1 MDPKKNRCKVRLG
14 SGELRNVPISS
25 VQPLPPSSTNG
36 QSGSAAARA
45 SSAPVS
51 SSPPFLGFDAEELF
65 SADGVASSSLVYT
78 DGRMAWRQPPLCS
91 TQRLKHRGWITPKV
105 GEPAPCE
112 LLPLVHSGMLRAE
125 FPEAPARRVLAQIC
139 SAAPQAR
146 QETKSR
152 VRTGLNVLMPLP
164 DAEFSAVLVT
174 LCETLAG
181 HLVGEQSGCHCEVDD
196 VWGVVQRAGEYRPLR
211 SHRNRK
217 SPVGFSC
224 LMDLQLPPSLS
235 PDNHERPSK
244 GAYGFHDGLHNL
256 IWKADRSNDRLE
268 LIHPGI
274 VQCELLT
281 GYVYIFPQW
290 LQQLTYPFSGEGE
303 RIWVAANVAL
313 FTPTQP
319 EHP

>member
-1 MDPKKNRCKVRLG
+1 MATTTVMFDTAVETQELDHTQGRRARTMRAVAARSLWHAPGGVPGGPCTACARANLQCG
-14 SGELRNVPISS
+14 SSGEA
-25 VQPLPPSSTNG
+25 G
-36 QSGSAAARA
+36 
-45 SSAPVS
+45 
-51 SSPPFLGFDAEELF
+51 DEEQG
-65 SADGVASSSLVYT
+65 AYG
-78 DGRMAWRQPPLCS
+78 
-91 TQRLKHRGWITPKV
+91 
-105 GEPAPCE
+105 
-112 LLPLVHSGMLRAE
+112 
-125 FPEAPARRVLAQIC
+125 AQCII
-139 SAAPQAR
+139 A
-146 QETKSR
+146 
-152 VRTGLNVLMPLP
+152 LP

-313 FTPTQP
+313 FTPTRP